1 MKTRTF
7 AALLLIAVSFTA
19 CRTPEGESVGEQRAS
34 VLAMRDET
42 LARLYQERPE
52 AEKKLQEA
60 EGYGA
65 FSTLGLKLMLA
76 SSNGFG
82 VVRDN
87 ETGQD
92 TYMKMRELGVG
103 VGLGVKD
110 TRIVIVFHSRDAMT
124 DFTEK
129 GWQWGGDAD
138 AAAQSGDTGTAA
150 TAGAEVK
157 GGMEAYVLTEAGIAL
172 QATVTGT
179 KYWKDEDLNVL

>member
-1 MKTRTF
+1 MKTKAF
-7 AALLLIAVSFTA
+7 ATLLLIAVSFTA
-19 CRTPEGESVGEQRAS
+19 CRTPEGDSAGEQRSS

-52 AEKKLQEA
+52 AEDKLKEA
-60 EGYGA
+60 EGYGV
-65 FSTLGLKLMLA
+65 FNTLGLKLMLA

-87 ETGQD
+87 DNGQD

-103 VGLGVKD
+103 VGIGVKD
-110 TRIVIVFHSRDAMT
+110 TRIVIVFHARDAMS

-138 AAAQSGDTGTAA
+138 AAAQSGDTGVAA

-157 GGMEAYVLTEAGIAL
+157 GGMEAYVLTEAGVAL

-179 KYWKDEDLNVL
+179 KYWKDEDLNAM